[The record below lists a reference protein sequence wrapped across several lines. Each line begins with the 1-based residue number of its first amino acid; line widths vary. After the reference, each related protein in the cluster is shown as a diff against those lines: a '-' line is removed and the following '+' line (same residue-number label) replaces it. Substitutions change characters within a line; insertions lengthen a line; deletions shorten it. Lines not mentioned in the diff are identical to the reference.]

1 MKSSAR
7 RAKSIALRGAVVLQM
22 ASRRL
27 LRSSLGIIETWTI
40 GERQYNGTP
49 LGCPCC
55 LPSHSGRRAGDEGIE
70 ERNETRTAPARHALT
85 RPSPN
90 GRGRLSTCKLLRY
103 SYIKVSTMTE
113 GSDHSQVVALLHA
126 EAEAIGKAASRLQ
139 SEDID
144 RVIGI
149 LSGCKGKIVLLGVG
163 KSGIIAQKIAATM
176 TSAGTAAIYL
186 HPSDALHGGLGILSA
201 DDVVLML
208 SNSGETDELRQ
219 LVPFAK
225 RRGVP
230 IVAIVGNVKATLAL
244 SADAVLDASVD
255 EEACPLNLAPTAS
268 TTVAL
273 AIGDALAMT
282 MMRAKGLTEDEF
294 ASNHPAGQLGKR
306 LTLRVADLM
315 HSGSRNPTIPTD
327 SSWMDIVS
335 AITHFGL
342 GAVNVIDNEGRLAG
356 IITDGDLRRSM
367 QRISTAELAF
377 ANITCD
383 ELMTPNPVVTNPDML
398 AFDALHLME
407 DRPS

>member
-1 MKSSAR
+1 M
-7 RAKSIALRGAVVLQM
+7 
-22 ASRRL
+22 
-27 LRSSLGIIETWTI
+27 
-40 GERQYNGTP
+40 
-49 LGCPCC
+49 
-55 LPSHSGRRAGDEGIE
+55 
-70 ERNETRTAPARHALT
+70 TA
-85 RPSPN
+85 
-90 GRGRLSTCKLLRY
+90 
-103 SYIKVSTMTE
+103 
-113 GSDHSQVVALLHA
+113 GSDHSQVVALLRA
-126 EAEAIGKAASRLQ
+126 EAEAIGKAASRLKA
-139 SEDID
+139 EDID
-144 RVIGI
+144 RAIGI
-149 LSGCKGKIVLLGVG
+149 LSQCKGKIVLLGVG

-186 HPSDALHGGLGILSA
+186 HPSDALHGGLGILTP

-244 SADAVLDASVD
+244 GADAVLDASVD

-282 MMRAKGLTEDEF
+282 LMRAKGLTEDEF

-315 HSGSRNPTIPTD
+315 HSGPQNPTIPTD

-356 IITDGDLRRSM
+356 IITDGDLRRSL

-383 ELMTPNPVVTNPDML
+383 ELMTRNPIVSNPEML

-407 DRPS
+407 DRPSQINVLPVIDAEELCVGLIRLHDIVRSGL